1 MTNKTKLVAF
11 KLTEWEYEQL
21 MEATKITK
29 QNKSRFI
36 VMSMLEKAQ
45 KVKES
50 KNEKK

>member
-1 MTNKTKLVAF
+1 MANKTKLVAF

-36 VMSMLEKAQ
+36 VMAMLEKAQ
-45 KVKES
+45 KVKEIN
-50 KNEKK
+50 NEKK

>member
-1 MTNKTKLVAF
+1 MANKTKLVAF

-36 VMSMLEKAQ
+36 VMAMLEKAQ